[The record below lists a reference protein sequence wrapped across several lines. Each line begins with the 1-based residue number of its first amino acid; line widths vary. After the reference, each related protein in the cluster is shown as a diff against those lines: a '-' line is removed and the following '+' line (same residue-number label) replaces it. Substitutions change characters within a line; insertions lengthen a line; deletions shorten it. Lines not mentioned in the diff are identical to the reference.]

1 MSSVLIQNPLEA
13 KISSNTKKSKKNTK
27 KNTNKN
33 ENKENIPSNI
43 QHKKLIE
50 EEDIQS
56 SKKLNIKDDK
66 KIIDNS
72 EKNDKISNQ
81 YFEAQKP
88 KNLSKRAYEKFEE
101 KIKERTMRI
110 ELDKIYNETERLK
123 QEYEE
128 KNMNYFLFDNPQ
140 FKKMVKVVEKQLYY
154 ILSLSILL
162 NISNIFIANKLS
174 KDIGGISLSSI
185 IISILLLASTIILI
199 AGVKIG
205 LLNDPELSRAFRFFV
220 ILESLLLI
228 LTFCFNI
235 SSFFINYNYNKNS
248 SSVKIF
254 ALILLILIIIGLIY
268 TIKKCLN
275 LFVES
280 YMILLGKKT
289 EYSILILKDK
299 NSYNRSNS
307 ELNLN
312 TSVNTEGLNKTNAD
326 LLDESDFSKNF
337 KEEKLDDDYKNYALY
352 NKFHYSVRSE
362 RKHDES
368 LKHIKKI

>member
-27 KNTNKN
+27 KNNNKN

-174 KDIGGISLSSI
+174 KDSGGIS
-185 IISILLLASTIILI
+185 
-199 AGVKIG
+199 
-205 LLNDPELSRAFRFFV
+205 
-220 ILESLLLI
+220 
-228 LTFCFNI
+228 
-235 SSFFINYNYNKNS
+235 
-248 SSVKIF
+248 
-254 ALILLILIIIGLIY
+254 
-268 TIKKCLN
+268 
-275 LFVES
+275 
-280 YMILLGKKT
+280 
-289 EYSILILKDK
+289 
-299 NSYNRSNS
+299 
-307 ELNLN
+307 
-312 TSVNTEGLNKTNAD
+312 
-326 LLDESDFSKNF
+326 
-337 KEEKLDDDYKNYALY
+337 
-352 NKFHYSVRSE
+352 
-362 RKHDES
+362 
-368 LKHIKKI
+368 

>member
-13 KISSNTKKSKKNTK
+13 KISSNTKKSKKNKK
-27 KNTNKN
+27 KNNNKT

-43 QHKKLIE
+43 QHKKLVE

-56 SKKLNIKDDK
+56 SKKLNIIDDK